1 MSGIYQVY
9 TMIINSLRFPDGRVG
24 PDGHWPHGPSA
35 AVTPSR
41 PDFHES
47 LASLITTQSSPVELE
62 LDSEGQ
68 AAFKFHW
75 QLEVQV
81 QVFNR
86 PGPMRPGPARP
97 GGRAG
102 HGCRH
107 AGGRGRGYRDARPVA
122 RRRPRLRVSLTRAAR
137 AMLARRRR
145 AGPGGRPARGPGGGG
160 KPGPCHWHAIMI
172 VVMPHWQ

>member
-9 TMIINSLRFPDGRVG
+9 TIIINSLRRFPDGRVG

-41 PDFHES
+41 PDCHES
-47 LASLITTQSSPVELE
+47 LASLITTQSSPVEL
-62 LDSEGQ
+62 DSEGQ
-68 AAFKFHW
+68 AAFHW

-86 PGPMRPGPARP
+86 PGPMRPGPGRP

-122 RRRPRLRVSLTRAAR
+122 RRRPRLSLAA
-137 AMLARRRR
+137 
-145 AGPGGRPARGPGGGG
+145 
-160 KPGPCHWHAIMI
+160 
-172 VVMPHWQ
+172 